1 MEHQK
6 ILNLLKDE
14 NDSKFVAR
22 KWNNVNDNTWK
33 NYDVGSEII
42 YDTTFEI

>member
-6 ILNLLKDE
+6 ILHLLKDAS
-14 NDSKFVAR
+14 NSKFVVR
-22 KWNNVNDNTWK
+22 KWNNVNNNTRK

-42 YDTTFEI
+42 YDTSFEI